1 MAREQHLYFGITEQS
16 KAAKHRWDDAQALL
30 AAGRWRGAMYL
41 AGYAVECLLK
51 ATLMRRFGCRQLAEL
66 EEELRRRGTLAGAAT
81 VFTHQLRTLLTLS
94 GGLDRLRQ
102 NATLWRRFND
112 ANLWLPAWRY
122 TADLA
127 SRDEAEEFLAAIDAV
142 RQWIGHNI

>member
-1 MAREQHLYFGITEQS
+1 M
-16 KAAKHRWDDAQALL
+16 
-30 AAGRWRGAMYL
+30 
-41 AGYAVECLLK
+41 
-51 ATLMRRFGCRQLAEL
+51 
-66 EEELRRRGTLAGAAT
+66 LRLSLPPADGAARCILRDT
-81 VFTHQLRTLLTLS
+81 RSSAVFTHQLRTLLTLS

>member
-1 MAREQHLYFGITEQS
+1 MAREQHLYFGVTEQS
-16 KAAKHRWDDAQALL
+16 KSAKHRWDDAQALL

-112 ANLWLPAWRY
+112 ANL
-122 TADLA
+122 
-127 SRDEAEEFLAAIDAV
+127 
-142 RQWIGHNI
+142 